1 MKKFMTLDEEFTD
14 LISFLWDCRGKKKR
28 ILWTKD
34 VAKH

>member
-1 MKKFMTLDEEFTD
+1 MKQFMTLDEEFTD
-14 LISFLWDCRGKKKR
+14 LISLLWDCREKKR